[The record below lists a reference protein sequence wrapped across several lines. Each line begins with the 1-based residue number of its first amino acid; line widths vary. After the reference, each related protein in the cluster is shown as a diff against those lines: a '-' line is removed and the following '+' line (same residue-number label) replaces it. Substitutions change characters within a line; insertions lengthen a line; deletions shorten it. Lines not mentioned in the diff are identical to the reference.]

1 LGEKSIESAPLL
13 LETKKNPLFWKEPH
27 HRYYNSKVSNCHVKH
42 VANIINHDDIYI
54 KTEMRYCPGS
64 PVVRTGHSHCQ
75 APECEPW
82 SGNKDPTSRAAQP
95 KINK

>member
-1 LGEKSIESAPLL
+1 MGEKSIESAPLL

-54 KTEMRYCPGS
+54 SKPKCGTALAVQWLGLGTLTVKRLSVNPGQGTKI
-64 PVVRTGHSHCQ
+64 PQAGQHSQ
-75 APECEPW
+75 
-82 SGNKDPTSRAAQP
+82 K
-95 KINK
+95 